1 VTIGLLAGGGKVDNK
16 EPVQCDRP
24 GCDEWFVKKTHN
36 QRYHNDECCRIAT
49 NAKIMEKYYER
60 RDIKNGIARTCKACN
75 VTKLSRYND
84 SQTCAACTSKRETDV
99 NSSVLNMLTSANL
112 A

>member
-1 VTIGLLAGGGKVDNK
+1 MTVLAGGVEVDKK

-24 GCDEWFVKKTHN
+24 GCEEWFVKKTHN

-60 RDIKNGIARTCKACN
+60 RDIKNGVERTCKKCN
-75 VTKLSRYND
+75 LTKLSRYND
-84 SQTCAACTSKRETDV
+84 SQICASCKSKREAEV
-99 NSSVLNMLTSANL
+99 NASVFAMLNSVNL